1 MCLQN
6 FLHAALHPKAPVLL
20 YMQAINPD
28 YWPETTQRLAQL
40 VKLHVHSM
48 PGRHFGFLEHPE
60 QAVDII
66 DSVLSGSAVP

>member
-1 MCLQN
+1 
-6 FLHAALHPKAPVLL
+6 
-20 YMQAINPD
+20 MQAINPD